1 MRRSPA
7 ICRARATASRRPS
20 ISSNDACSRRSTA
33 RLTARLLPTLARS
46 RRPRA
51 AASGG
56 EAAASLYAGPGPP
69 FQEYRMDATAL
80 RAMQAPLKD
89 RYKIAPKSAYITLK
103 AKGSLDDTS
112 IACKVETGRALA
124 VAGLHPATGGSGMEL
139 CSGDMLLE
147 ALVACAGV
155 TLKAVSTAL
164 DIPLKSGHV
173 SAEGDLDFRGTL
185 GVDKTAPV
193 GFAQIRLRFD
203 VDTDAPQE
211 KLDQLLKLTVRYCV
225 VYQTIKCGPPV
236 EVSLKRA

>member
-1 MRRSPA
+1 
-7 ICRARATASRRPS
+7 
-20 ISSNDACSRRSTA
+20 
-33 RLTARLLPTLARS
+33 
-46 RRPRA
+46 
-51 AASGG
+51 
-56 EAAASLYAGPGPP
+56 
-69 FQEYRMDATAL
+69 MDATAL

-89 RYKIAPKSAYITLK
+89 RYKSDPKAAYITLK
-103 AKGSLDDTS
+103 AKGTLDDAN

-155 TLKAVSTAL
+155 TLKAVATAL
-164 DIPLKSGHV
+164 DIPLKSGRV

-211 KLDQLLKLTVRYCV
+211 KLDQLLKLTERYCV
-225 VYQTIKCGPPV
+225 VYQTIKSAPPV
-236 EVSLKRA
+236 EVSLKRG